1 MRVQR
6 VMEVEINNYPEY
18 ADKYN
23 YIVAREVEGE
33 YWFYGAYD
41 RLKADAVAR
50 EVDGKVFRNY

>member
-1 MRVQR
+1 
-6 VMEVEINNYPEY
+6 MEVEINNYPEY

-50 EVDGKVFRNY
+50 EVNGKVFRNY

>member
-18 ADKYN
+18 ADNYN
-23 YIVAREVEGE
+23 YVVAREVDGE

-41 RLKADAVAR
+41 RLKADEVAR
-50 EVDGKVFRNY
+50 QINGKVFRNY